1 MNSQQWTIATEPRDA
16 TISTTRMP
24 PRLVPHAS
32 LPCRPRGRAGGRR
45 PPDASPPA
53 EAGRTMWIVQ
63 YALSRRYTIGV
74 LAILIL
80 LFGTLAARR
89 MPTDILPEVG
99 IPSINL
105 VWTYNGL
112 PAADMAAKL
121 TSFSE
126 AAILNTV
133 DDLKEVRSETIAGA
147 SIVRIDFQPNVS
159 LDRALGQITSVSQT
173 ILRRMPQGTSP
184 PLVIRNNVSSTP
196 VLMLVLSSDSLTEAQ
211 LYDYARLQ
219 LRSQIQTI
227 PGIRMSLPYGG
238 AARQIMVDLN
248 PAALQTYGLTPADVT
263 GALERGSPTL
273 PSGSIREN
281 AREMQIS
288 LDTSPATAAEFLDI
302 PVASRNGTLVY
313 VRDVASV
320 RDGGALQT
328 NVARMDGSSAVAVAL
343 IKLGGA
349 SAVELVHSVRERLP
363 EIEASAPPGTRIRP
377 IFDQSVFVDNAIGS
391 IRHEAMLVGLLV
403 ALVVLVFIGSWRS
416 SLIVLSAIPLALLA
430 SVAMLSLLGYTFNVM
445 TLGGLALAIGILV
458 DNAVVDVENTN
469 RNLAMGKDVRTA
481 ILDSAKEVVFPEM
494 VSTIAICIVLTPIL
508 LMTGL
513 SAWVF
518 TPLALA
524 VIFAMLASFLL
535 SRTLIPVLCYLLL
548 PADIESRANP
558 RWAPEKL
565 LLKVSHAVEH
575 RLESLREKHHALLV
589 KLGHHGGV
597 LAISALLVIALGGVS
612 SLMLGREYFP
622 QVDAGQLRL
631 QVRLPSGTRLEE
643 TAARVTDI
651 QREIRQIIPANEL
664 QTVYEQIGVPDAV
677 NLSLVDSAVV
687 GSFEAEIMLQLK
699 QPHGPSHEYLS
710 RIRHRI
716 AEKFPDVKV
725 FERPP
730 DATSRT
736 LAGSAAAAFEVRII
750 GRDSAGNLGLAR
762 EVEQRLRAV
771 PGAVDVALRQVLDLP
786 EYQVH
791 IDRTRAAQ
799 LGLDA
804 QQAAR
809 AVLAVLGSA
818 GTVTPVYWT
827 DTVNALAYT
836 VQVQAPPPNM
846 TSIEALLNA
855 PLRIGSDGQAVLLRN
870 IATVTPRQVPASLA
884 RTTLAPTISVLAN
897 VEGTDLG
904 SVYDRLT
911 KITKELEGRLKP
923 GNRIEIVGQ
932 AGEMQNAYGELA
944 AGLLM
949 SATLVFLVLV
959 VNFQSWIQP
968 LVAMSGLPVA
978 IAGAAIGLFVTGTPL
993 SVPALMGV
1001 MMVIGVSTANSV
1013 LVTSFARGLVAQ
1025 GHDPERAAY
1034 ESAAVRLRPVLMTA
1048 SAMVLGIIPMAI
1060 GLGEGGEQ
1068 NAPLGRAVIG
1078 GLLFGTPATLI
1089 LVPSILAV
1097 LGRRMPAAVRHAAHP
1112 DDAPDA
1118 DGVEAGATP

>member
-1 MNSQQWTIATEPRDA
+1 
-16 TISTTRMP
+16 
-24 PRLVPHAS
+24 
-32 LPCRPRGRAGGRR
+32 
-45 PPDASPPA
+45 
-53 EAGRTMWIVQ
+53 MWIVQ
-63 YALSRRYTIGV
+63 YALNRRYTIGV

-80 LFGTLAARR
+80 LFGTLSARR

-112 PAADMAAKL
+112 SAADMAAKI
-121 TSFSE
+121 TTFSE

-133 DDLKEVRSETIAGA
+133 DDLKEVRSETINGA
-147 SIVRIDFQPNVS
+147 SIIRIDFQPNVS
-159 LDRALGQITSVSQT
+159 LDRALGQITAVSQT
-173 ILRRMPQGTSP
+173 ILRRMPPGTSP
-184 PLVIRNNVSSTP
+184 PLVVRNNVSSTP
-196 VLMLVLSSDSLTEAQ
+196 VLQLVLSSDSLTEAQ

-227 PGIRMSLPYGG
+227 PGIRMTLPYGG
-238 AARQIMVDLN
+238 AARQVMVDLN
-248 PAALQTYGLTPADVT
+248 PSALQTYGLTPSDIT

-273 PSGSIREN
+273 PSGSIREG
-281 AREMQIS
+281 ARELQIS
-288 LDTSPATAAEFLDI
+288 LDASPASVQEFLDL
-302 PVASRNGTLVY
+302 PVATRNGVVLY

-328 NVARMDGSSAVAVAL
+328 NVARMDGSSAVSVAL

-349 SAVELVHSVRERLP
+349 SAVEIVRAVRERLP
-363 EIEASAPPGTRIRP
+363 EIEASAPPGMRIAP
-377 IFDQSVFVDNAIGS
+377 IFDQSVFVDNAIAS
-391 IRHEAMLVGLLV
+391 IQHEAVLVGLLV

-430 SVAMLSLLGYTFNVM
+430 SVAMLDLLGYTFNVM

-469 RNLAMGKDVRTA
+469 RNIALGKDVRTA
-481 ILDSAKEVVFPEM
+481 ILDSAREVVFPEF
-494 VSTIAICIVLTPIL
+494 VSTVSICIVLTPIL

-524 VIFAMLASFLL
+524 VIFAMIASFLL

-548 PADIESRANP
+548 PADIRSRENP

-565 LLKVSHAVEH
+565 LLGINHKVEH
-575 RLESLREKHHALLV
+575 TLDALRDRHHALLV
-589 KLGHHGGV
+589 RLGHHGGV
-597 LAISALLVIALGGVS
+597 LAIAALLVIAVGVGAGA
-612 SLMLGREYFP
+612 LLGREYFP

-631 QVRLPSGTRLEE
+631 QVRMPSGTRLEQTTQRLTE
-643 TAARVTDI
+643 I
-651 QREIRQIIPANEL
+651 QREIRRIIPAGEL
-664 QTVYEQIGVPDAV
+664 QTVYEQIGVPDAI

-687 GSFEAEIMLQLK
+687 GSFEAELMLQLRS
-699 QPHGPSHEYLS
+699 PHAPTRDYLAQ
-710 RIRHRI
+710 IRQRM
-716 AEKFPDVKV
+716 AERFPDVKV

-736 LAGSAAAAFEVRII
+736 LAGSAAAAFEVRLI
-750 GRDSAGNLGLAR
+750 GRDVPGNLALAR
-762 EVEQRLRAV
+762 EVESRLRQE
-771 PGAVDVALRQVLDLP
+771 PGAVDVALRQILDLP
-786 EYQVH
+786 EYRVH

-804 QQAAR
+804 QQASR
-809 AVLAVLGSA
+809 AVLSVLGTS

-827 DTVNALAYT
+827 DTVNAIAYT
-836 VQVQAPPPNM
+836 VQVQAPPASLPDAE
-846 TSIEALLNA
+846 TLLNM
-855 PLRIGSDGQAVLLRN
+855 PLRIGGEGQAVLLRN
-870 IATVTPRQVPASLA
+870 IATVTPRNVPASIA
-884 RTTLAPTISVLAN
+884 RTTLAPTVSVLAN
-897 VEGTDLG
+897 VQGTDLG
-904 SVYDRLT
+904 SVYSRLT
-911 KITKELEGRLKP
+911 RITADVQARMKP
-923 GNRIEIVGQ
+923 GNRIEITGQ
-932 AGEMQNAYGELA
+932 AGEMQSAYGELA
-944 AGLLM
+944 GGLLM
-949 SATLVFLVLV
+949 SAVLVFLVLV
-959 VNFQSWIQP
+959 INFQSWIQP

-993 SVPALMGV
+993 SVPALMGL

-1013 LVTSFARGLVAQ
+1013 LVTSFARGLIAD
-1025 GHDPERAAY
+1025 GHDPELAAY

-1060 GLGEGGEQ
+1060 GLGDGGEQ

-1078 GLLFGTPATLI
+1078 GLLFGTPATLA

-1097 LGRRMPAAVRHAAHP
+1097 LGRRQKRRAEAARAIDVSDVSSPTATG
-1112 DDAPDA
+1112 DA
-1118 DGVEAGATP
+1118 AGAGVSP

>member
-1 MNSQQWTIATEPRDA
+1 
-16 TISTTRMP
+16 
-24 PRLVPHAS
+24 
-32 LPCRPRGRAGGRR
+32 
-45 PPDASPPA
+45 
-53 EAGRTMWIVQ
+53 MWIVQ

-565 LLKVSHAVEH
+565 LLKVSHTVEH

-651 QREIRQIIPANEL
+651 QREIRRIIPANEL

-750 GRDSAGNLGLAR
+750 GRDSAGNLALAR
-762 EVEQRLRAV
+762 EVEQRLHTV

-932 AGEMQNAYGELA
+932 AGEMQSAYGELA

-1025 GHDPERAAY
+1025 GHDPELAAY

-1048 SAMVLGIIPMAI
+1048 SAMVLGIIPMAL

-1097 LGRRMPAAVRHAAHP
+1097 LGRRMPAAARHAAHP
-1112 DDAPDA
+1112 DEAPDT

>member
-1 MNSQQWTIATEPRDA
+1 
-16 TISTTRMP
+16 
-24 PRLVPHAS
+24 
-32 LPCRPRGRAGGRR
+32 
-45 PPDASPPA
+45 
-53 EAGRTMWIVQ
+53 MWIVQ
-63 YALSRRYTIGV
+63 YALNRRYTIGV

-80 LFGTLAARR
+80 LFGTLSARR

-112 PAADMAAKL
+112 SAADMAAKI
-121 TSFSE
+121 TTFSE

-133 DDLKEVRSETIAGA
+133 DDLKEVRSETINGA
-147 SIVRIDFQPNVS
+147 SIIRIDFQPNVS
-159 LDRALGQITSVSQT
+159 LDRALGQITAVSQT
-173 ILRRMPQGTSP
+173 ILRRMPPGTSP
-184 PLVIRNNVSSTP
+184 PLVVRNNVSSTP
-196 VLMLVLSSDSLTEAQ
+196 VLQLVLSSDSLTEAQ

-227 PGIRMSLPYGG
+227 PGIRMTLPYGG
-238 AARQIMVDLN
+238 AARQVMVDLN
-248 PAALQTYGLTPADVT
+248 PAALQTYGLTPSDIT
-263 GALERGSPTL
+263 SALERGSPTL
-273 PSGSIREN
+273 PSGSIREG
-281 AREMQIS
+281 ARELQIS
-288 LDTSPATAAEFLDI
+288 LDASPATVQEFLDL
-302 PVASRNGTLVY
+302 PVATRNGIVLY

-328 NVARMDGSSAVAVAL
+328 NVARMDGSSAVSVAL

-349 SAVELVHSVRERLP
+349 SAVEIVRAVRERLP
-363 EIEASAPPGTRIRP
+363 EIEASAPPGMRIAP

-391 IRHEAMLVGLLV
+391 IQHEAVLVGLLV

-416 SLIVLSAIPLALLA
+416 SVIVLSAIPLALLA
-430 SVAMLSLLGYTFNVM
+430 SVAMLDLLGYTFNVM

-469 RNLAMGKDVRTA
+469 RNIALGKDVRTA
-481 ILDSAKEVVFPEM
+481 ILDSAREVVFPEF
-494 VSTIAICIVLTPIL
+494 VSTVSICIVLTPIL

-524 VIFAMLASFLL
+524 VIFAMIASFLL

-548 PADIESRANP
+548 PADIRSRENP

-565 LLKVSHAVEH
+565 LLAINHKVEH
-575 RLESLREKHHALLV
+575 SLDSLRERHHALLV
-589 KLGHHGGV
+589 RLGHHGGV
-597 LAISALLVIALGGVS
+597 LAIAALLVIAIGVGAGA
-612 SLMLGREYFP
+612 LLGREYFP

-631 QVRLPSGTRLEE
+631 QVRMPSGTRLEQTTQRLTE
-643 TAARVTDI
+643 I
-651 QREIRQIIPANEL
+651 QREIRRIIPAGEL
-664 QTVYEQIGVPDAV
+664 QTVYEQIGVPDAI

-687 GSFEAEIMLQLK
+687 GSFEAELMLQLRS
-699 QPHGPSHEYLS
+699 PHAPTRDYLAQ
-710 RIRHRI
+710 IRQRM

-736 LAGSAAAAFEVRII
+736 LAGSAAAAFEVRLI
-750 GRDSAGNLGLAR
+750 GRDVAGNLALAR
-762 EVEQRLRAV
+762 EVESRLRQE
-771 PGAVDVALRQVLDLP
+771 PGAVDVALRQILDLP
-786 EYQVH
+786 EYRVH

-804 QQAAR
+804 QQASR
-809 AVLAVLGSA
+809 AVLSVLGTS

-827 DTVNALAYT
+827 DTVNAIAYT
-836 VQVQAPPPNM
+836 VQVQAPPASLPDAE
-846 TSIEALLNA
+846 TLLNM
-855 PLRIGSDGQAVLLRN
+855 PLRIGGDGQAVLLRN
-870 IATVTPRQVPASLA
+870 IATVTPRNVPASIA
-884 RTTLAPTISVLAN
+884 RTTLAPTVSVLAN
-897 VEGTDLG
+897 VQGTDLG
-904 SVYDRLT
+904 SVYSRLT
-911 KITKELEGRLKP
+911 AITADVQARMKP
-923 GNRIEIVGQ
+923 GNRVEITGQ
-932 AGEMQNAYGELA
+932 AGEMQSAYGELA
-944 AGLLM
+944 GGLLM
-949 SATLVFLVLV
+949 SAVLVFLVLV
-959 VNFQSWIQP
+959 INFQSWIQP
-968 LVAMSGLPVA
+968 LVAMSGLPIA

-993 SVPALMGV
+993 SVPALMGL

-1013 LVTSFARGLVAQ
+1013 LVTSFARGLIAD
-1025 GHDPERAAY
+1025 GHDPELAAY

-1060 GLGEGGEQ
+1060 GLGDGGEQ

-1078 GLLFGTPATLI
+1078 GLLFGTPATLV

-1097 LGRRMPAAVRHAAHP
+1097 LGRRQKRRAEAARAVDISDISSPTATG
-1112 DDAPDA
+1112 DA
-1118 DGVEAGATP
+1118 AGAGVSP

>member
-1 MNSQQWTIATEPRDA
+1 
-16 TISTTRMP
+16 
-24 PRLVPHAS
+24 
-32 LPCRPRGRAGGRR
+32 
-45 PPDASPPA
+45 
-53 EAGRTMWIVQ
+53 MWIVQ

-80 LFGTLAARR
+80 LFGVLSARK

-99 IPSINL
+99 IPSVNL
-105 VWTYNGL
+105 VWTYSGL
-112 PAADMAAKL
+112 PAADVAAKM

-133 DDLKEVRSETIAGA
+133 DDLKEVRSETLNGA
-147 SIVRIDFQPNVS
+147 SIVRIDFQPTVS
-159 LDRALGQITSVSQT
+159 LDRALVQITSVSQT
-173 ILRRMPQGTSP
+173 ILRRMPPGTSP
-184 PLVIRNNVSSTP
+184 PLVVRNNVSSTP
-196 VLMLVLSSDSLTEAQ
+196 VLQLVLSSDSLTEAQ

-227 PGIRMSLPYGG
+227 PGIRMTLPYGG
-238 AARQIMVDLN
+238 APRQIMVDLD
-248 PAALQTYGLTPADVT
+248 PARLQTYGLTPADVT
-263 GALERGSPTL
+263 AALERGSPTL
-273 PSGSIREN
+273 PSGSIREG

-288 LDTSPATAAEFLDI
+288 IDTSPATATEFLDI
-302 PVASRNGTLVY
+302 PVASRAGTVIY
-313 VRDVASV
+313 VRDIASV

-328 NVARMDGSSAVAVAL
+328 NVARMDGSSAVSVAL

-349 SAVELVHSVRERLP
+349 SAVEIVRAVRERLP
-363 EIEASAPPGTRIRP
+363 EIEASAPPGTRIHA

-391 IRHEAMLVGLLV
+391 IQHEAMLVGLLV

-430 SVAMLSLLGYTFNVM
+430 SVAMLHLLGYTFNVM

-469 RNLAMGKDVRTA
+469 RNIALGKDVRTA

-494 VSTIAICIVLTPIL
+494 VSTISICIVLTPIL

-548 PADIESRANP
+548 PADIQSRANP
-558 RWAPEKL
+558 RWAPEKFL
-565 LLKVSHAVEH
+565 LAINHKVEH
-575 RLESLREKHHALLV
+575 ALDSLRDKHHALLV
-589 KLGHHGGV
+589 RLGHHGAV
-597 LAISALLVIALGGVS
+597 LTVVALLVFGVGALAAAS
-612 SLMLGREYFP
+612 LGREYFP

-631 QVRLPSGTRLEE
+631 QVRLPTGTRLEE
-643 TAARVTDI
+643 TAAKLSEI
-651 QREIRQIIPANEL
+651 QREIRAIIPPAEL
-664 QTVYEQIGVPDAV
+664 QTVYEQIGVPDAI
-677 NLSLVDSAVV
+677 NLSLVDSTVV
-687 GSFEAEIMLQLK
+687 GSFEAEIMLQLRS
-699 QPHGPSHEYLS
+699 PHANSHDYLVK
-710 RIRHRI
+710 IRKRI
-716 AEKFPDVKV
+716 AERFPDVKL

-736 LAGSAAAAFEVRII
+736 LAGSAAAAFEVRLI
-750 GRDSAGNLGLAR
+750 GRDVPGNMALAR
-762 EVEQRLRAV
+762 EIEKRLHQV
-771 PGAVDVALRQVLDLP
+771 PGAVDIALRQVLDLP
-786 EYQVH
+786 EYQVK

-799 LGLDA
+799 LGLDP

-818 GTVTPVYWT
+818 GTVSPVYWT
-827 DTVNALAYT
+827 DTVNAIAYT
-836 VQVQAPPPNM
+836 VQVQAP
-846 TSIEALLNA
+846 LNQMQNIDQLMNS
-855 PLRIGSDGQAVLLRN
+855 PLRIGANGEAVLLRN
-870 IATVTPRQVPASLA
+870 IATVTPRNVPASIA
-884 RTTLAPTISVLAN
+884 RTTLAPTISVIAN

-904 SVYDRLT
+904 SVYDKLSA
-911 KITKELEGRLKP
+911 ITKELNGKLKP

-944 AGLLM
+944 AGLVM
-949 SATLVFLVLV
+949 SAILVFLVLV

-968 LVAMSGLPVA
+968 AVAMSGLPIA
-978 IAGAAIGLFVTGTPL
+978 IAGAAVGLFVTGTPL

-1013 LVTSFARGLVAQ
+1013 LVTSFARGLIAD
-1025 GHDPERAAY
+1025 GHDPELAAY

-1048 SAMVLGIIPMAI
+1048 SAMILGIVPMAI
-1060 GLGEGGEQ
+1060 GLGDGGEQ

-1097 LGRRMPAAVRHAAHP
+1097 VGRRRKPAGGEDATTDTTAA
-1112 DDAPDA
+1112 APG
-1118 DGVEAGATP
+1118 DGTPAGANA

>member
-1 MNSQQWTIATEPRDA
+1 
-16 TISTTRMP
+16 
-24 PRLVPHAS
+24 
-32 LPCRPRGRAGGRR
+32 
-45 PPDASPPA
+45 
-53 EAGRTMWIVQ
+53 MWIVQ
-63 YALSRRYTIGV
+63 YALNRRYTIGV

-80 LFGTLAARR
+80 LFGTLSARR

-112 PAADMAAKL
+112 SAADMAAKI
-121 TSFSE
+121 TTFSE

-133 DDLKEVRSETIAGA
+133 DDLKEVRSETINGA
-147 SIVRIDFQPNVS
+147 SIIRIDFQPNVS
-159 LDRALGQITSVSQT
+159 LDRALGQITAVSQT
-173 ILRRMPQGTSP
+173 ILRRMPPGTSP
-184 PLVIRNNVSSTP
+184 PLVVRNNVSSTP
-196 VLMLVLSSDSLTEAQ
+196 VLQLVLSSDSLTEAQ

-227 PGIRMSLPYGG
+227 PGIRMTLPYGG
-238 AARQIMVDLN
+238 AARQVMVDLN
-248 PAALQTYGLTPADVT
+248 PSALQTYGLTPSDIT

-273 PSGSIREN
+273 PSGSIREG
-281 AREMQIS
+281 ARELQIS
-288 LDTSPATAAEFLDI
+288 LDASPASVQEFLDL
-302 PVASRNGTLVY
+302 PVATRNGVVLY

-328 NVARMDGSSAVAVAL
+328 NVARMDGSSAVSVAL

-349 SAVELVHSVRERLP
+349 SAVEIVRAVRERLP
-363 EIEASAPPGTRIRP
+363 EIEASAPPGMRIAP
-377 IFDQSVFVDNAIGS
+377 IFDQSVFVDNAIAS
-391 IRHEAMLVGLLV
+391 IQHEAVLVGLLV

-430 SVAMLSLLGYTFNVM
+430 SVAMLDLLGYTFNVM

-469 RNLAMGKDVRTA
+469 RNIALGKDVRTA
-481 ILDSAKEVVFPEM
+481 ILDSAREVVFPEF
-494 VSTIAICIVLTPIL
+494 VSTVSICIVLTPIL

-524 VIFAMLASFLL
+524 VIFAMIASFLL

-548 PADIESRANP
+548 PADIRSRENP

-565 LLKVSHAVEH
+565 LLGINHRVEH
-575 RLESLREKHHALLV
+575 TLDALRDRHHALLV
-589 KLGHHGGV
+589 RLGHHGGV
-597 LAISALLVIALGGVS
+597 LAIAALLVVAVGVGAGAL
-612 SLMLGREYFP
+612 LGREYFP

-631 QVRLPSGTRLEE
+631 QVRMPSGTRLEQTTQRLTE
-643 TAARVTDI
+643 I
-651 QREIRQIIPANEL
+651 QREIRRIIPAGEL
-664 QTVYEQIGVPDAV
+664 QTVYEQIGVPDAI

-687 GSFEAEIMLQLK
+687 GSFEAELMLQLRS
-699 QPHGPSHEYLS
+699 PHAPTRDYLAQ
-710 RIRHRI
+710 IRQRM
-716 AEKFPDVKV
+716 AERFPDVKV

-736 LAGSAAAAFEVRII
+736 LAGSAAAAFEVRLI
-750 GRDSAGNLGLAR
+750 GRDVPGNLALAR
-762 EVEQRLRAV
+762 EVESRLRQE
-771 PGAVDVALRQVLDLP
+771 PGAVDVALRQILDLP
-786 EYQVH
+786 EYRVH

-804 QQAAR
+804 QQASR
-809 AVLAVLGSA
+809 AVLSVLGTS

-827 DTVNALAYT
+827 DTVNAIAYT
-836 VQVQAPPPNM
+836 VQVQAPPASLPDAE
-846 TSIEALLNA
+846 TLLNM
-855 PLRIGSDGQAVLLRN
+855 PLRIGGEGQAVLLRN
-870 IATVTPRQVPASLA
+870 IATVTPRNVPASIA
-884 RTTLAPTISVLAN
+884 RTTLAPTVSVLAN
-897 VEGTDLG
+897 VQGTDLG
-904 SVYDRLT
+904 SVYSRLT
-911 KITKELEGRLKP
+911 RITADVQARMKP
-923 GNRIEIVGQ
+923 GNRIEITGQ
-932 AGEMQNAYGELA
+932 AGEMQSAYGELA
-944 AGLLM
+944 GGLLM
-949 SATLVFLVLV
+949 SAVLVFLVLV
-959 VNFQSWIQP
+959 INFQSWIQP

-993 SVPALMGV
+993 SVPALMGL

-1013 LVTSFARGLVAQ
+1013 LVTSFARGLIAD
-1025 GHDPERAAY
+1025 GHDPELAAY

-1060 GLGEGGEQ
+1060 GLGDGGEQ

-1078 GLLFGTPATLI
+1078 GLLFGTPATLV

-1097 LGRRMPAAVRHAAHP
+1097 VGRRQKRRAEAARAIDVSDVSSPTATG
-1112 DDAPDA
+1112 DA
-1118 DGVEAGATP
+1118 AGAGVSP

>member
-1 MNSQQWTIATEPRDA
+1 
-16 TISTTRMP
+16 
-24 PRLVPHAS
+24 
-32 LPCRPRGRAGGRR
+32 
-45 PPDASPPA
+45 
-53 EAGRTMWIVQ
+53 MWIVQ
-63 YALSRRYTIGV
+63 YALNRRYTIGV

-80 LFGTLAARR
+80 LFGLLSARR

-105 VWTYNGL
+105 VWTYAGL
-112 PAADMAAKL
+112 PAADVAAKM

-133 DDLKEVRSETIAGA
+133 DDLKEVRSDTINGA
-147 SIVRIDFQPNVS
+147 SIIRIDFQPTVS
-159 LDRALGQITSVSQT
+159 LDRALVQITSVSQT
-173 ILRRMPQGTSP
+173 ILRRMPPGTSP

-196 VLMLVLSSDSLTEAQ
+196 VLQLVLSSDSLTEAQ

-227 PGIRMSLPYGG
+227 PGIRMTLPYGG
-238 AARQIMVDLN
+238 APRQIMVDLD
-248 PAALQTYGLTPADVT
+248 PAALQTYGLTPSDVT
-263 GALERGSPTL
+263 AALERGSPTL
-273 PSGSIREN
+273 PSGSIREG
-281 AREMQIS
+281 ARELQIS
-288 LDTSPATAAEFLDI
+288 LDTSPATAAEFLDL
-302 PVASRNGTLVY
+302 PVTTHGNSVIY

-328 NVARMDGSSAVAVAL
+328 NVARMDGSSAVSVAL

-349 SAVELVHSVRERLP
+349 SAVQIVRAVRERLP
-363 EIEASAPPGTRIRP
+363 EIEASAPPGTRIQA

-391 IRHEAMLVGLLV
+391 IQHEAVLVGLLV
-403 ALVVLVFIGSWRS
+403 AFVVLVFIGSWRS
-416 SLIVLSAIPLALLA
+416 SVIVLSAIPLALLA
-430 SVAMLSLLGYTFNVM
+430 SVTMLSLLGYTFNVM

-469 RNLAMGKDVRTA
+469 RNISLGKDVRTA

-524 VIFAMLASFLL
+524 VIFAMAASFIL

-548 PADIESRANP
+548 PADIESRKNP
-558 RWAPEKL
+558 RWAPERL
-565 LLKVSHAVEH
+565 LLAVNHRVEH
-575 RLESLREKHHALLV
+575 TLDSLRDRHHDLLV
-589 KLGHHGGV
+589 RLGHHGGV
-597 LAISALLVIALGGVS
+597 LVISALLVFGIGAVS
-612 SLMLGREYFP
+612 AVSLGRDYFP

-643 TAARVTDI
+643 TAAKLTEI
-651 QREIRQIIPANEL
+651 QREIRKIIPANEL
-664 QTVYEQIGVPDAV
+664 QTVYEQIGTPDPI
-677 NLSLVDSAVV
+677 NLSLVDSTVV
-687 GSFEAEIMLQLK
+687 GSFEAEVMLQLRT
-699 QPHGPSHEYLS
+699 PHAPSHEYLAL
-710 RIRHRI
+710 IRQRM
-716 AEKFPDVKV
+716 AEKFPEVKL

-736 LAGSAAAAFEVRII
+736 LAGSAAAAFEVRLI
-750 GRDSAGNLGLAR
+750 GRDFAGNLAQAR
-762 EVEQRLRAV
+762 EIEKRLKQV
-771 PGAVDVALRQVLDLP
+771 PGAVDVALRQILDLP
-786 EYQVH
+786 EYQVK

-799 LGLDA
+799 LGLDV
-804 QQAAR
+804 QQASR

-827 DTVNALAYT
+827 DTVNAIAYT
-836 VQVQAPPPNM
+836 VQVQAPPANLSNIDM
-846 TSIEALLNA
+846 LLNS
-855 PLRIGSDGQAVLLRN
+855 PLRVGSDGQAVLLRN
-870 IATVTPRQVPASLA
+870 IATVTARNVPASLA

-897 VEGTDLG
+897 VQGKDLG
-904 SVYDRLT
+904 SVYDALG
-911 KITKELEGRLKP
+911 KITREVQGQLKP
-923 GNRIEIVGQ
+923 GNRVEIVGQ
-932 AGEMQNAYGELA
+932 AGEMQSAYGELA
-944 AGLLM
+944 GGLVM
-949 SATLVFLVLV
+949 SAILVFLVLV

-968 LVAMSGLPVA
+968 LVAMSGLPIA
-978 IAGAAIGLFVTGTPL
+978 IAGAAVGLFVTGTPL

-1013 LVTSFARGLVAQ
+1013 LVTSFARGLIAD
-1025 GHDPERAAY
+1025 GHDPEMAAY

-1097 LGRRMPAAVRHAAHP
+1097 VGRRIKRKAAQATANTASDSSSPQAALP
-1112 DDAPDA
+1112 GADA
-1118 DGVEAGATP
+1118 GVSA

>member
-1 MNSQQWTIATEPRDA
+1 
-16 TISTTRMP
+16 
-24 PRLVPHAS
+24 
-32 LPCRPRGRAGGRR
+32 
-45 PPDASPPA
+45 
-53 EAGRTMWIVQ
+53 MWIVQ

-133 DDLKEVRSETIAGA
+133 DDLKEVRSDTINGA

-173 ILRRMPQGTSP
+173 ILRRMPPGTSP

-288 LDTSPATAAEFLDI
+288 LDSSPATAADFLDI

-313 VRDVASV
+313 VRDIASV

-343 IKLGGA
+343 IKLGNA
-349 SAVELVHSVRERLP
+349 SAVELVRSVRERLP
-363 EIEASAPPGTRIRP
+363 EIEASAPPGTRIQP
-377 IFDQSVFVDNAIGS
+377 IFDQSVFVDNAIDS
-391 IRHEAMLVGLLV
+391 IRHEALLVGLLV

-469 RNLAMGKDVRTA
+469 RNIALGKDVRTA

-548 PADIESRANP
+548 PADIKSRANP

-565 LLKVSHAVEH
+565 LLKINHVVEH
-575 RLESLREKHHALLV
+575 RLDSLREKHHALLV
-589 KLGHHGGV
+589 KLGHHGAV
-597 LAISALLVIALGGVS
+597 LTLCAVVVLIAGGLAAAS
-612 SLMLGREYFP
+612 LGREYFP
-622 QVDAGQLRL
+622 HVDAGQLRF
-631 QVRLPSGTRLEE
+631 QVRFPSGTRLEQ
-643 TAARVTDI
+643 TAARVTEI
-651 QREIRQIIPANEL
+651 QREIRKIVPPAEL

-699 QPHGPSHEYLS
+699 TPHGPSHEYLS
-710 RIRHRI
+710 RIRERI
-716 AEKFPDVKV
+716 AEKFPDVKM

-750 GRDSAGNLGLAR
+750 GRDSAGNLALAR
-762 EVEQRLRAV
+762 EIEQNLHHV

-804 QQAAR
+804 QQASR

-818 GTVTPVYWT
+818 GTVSPVYWT

-836 VQVQAPPPNM
+836 VQVQAPPVNM
-846 TSIEALLNA
+846 TNIDELLNA
-855 PLRIGSDGQAVLLRN
+855 PLRIGNDGQAVLLRN

-897 VEGTDLG
+897 VEGADLG
-904 SVYDRLT
+904 SVYDALT
-911 KITKELEGRLKP
+911 GITKQLEGRLKP

-932 AGEMQNAYGELA
+932 AGEMQSAYGELA

-949 SATLVFLVLV
+949 SAALVFLVLV

-968 LVAMSGLPVA
+968 LVAMSGLPIA

-1013 LVTSFARGLVAQ
+1013 LVTSFARGLVAD
-1025 GHDPERAAY
+1025 GHDPELAAY

-1048 SAMVLGIIPMAI
+1048 SAMVLGIIPMAL

-1112 DDAPDA
+1112 EEIPGANDA
-1118 DGVEAGATP
+1118 EAGATP